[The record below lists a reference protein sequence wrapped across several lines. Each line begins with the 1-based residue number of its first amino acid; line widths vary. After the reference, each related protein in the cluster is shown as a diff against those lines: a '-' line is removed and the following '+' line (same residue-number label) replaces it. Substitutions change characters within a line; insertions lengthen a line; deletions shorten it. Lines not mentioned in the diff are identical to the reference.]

1 MAGAAGAIHL
11 PSCDA
16 RQANVRTFCAP
27 DRTVAIIDGRGG
39 AIERL
44 AGRNDGGGK
53 QQYDKHPS
61 SLAKPIDFRSP
72 AGVSQ
77 NAVVQL
83 VVSLA
88 FLAAALAF
96 AARLQISKRRFSI
109 PARA

>member
-1 MAGAAGAIHL
+1 MRA
-11 PSCDA
+11 
-16 RQANVRTFCAP
+16 FCAP
-27 DRTVAIIDGRGG
+27 DRAVTVPDCRGR

-53 QQYDKHPS
+53 QQHDEHPS
-61 SLAKPIDFRSP
+61 PLAKPIDIRSP
-72 AGVSQ
+72 AGVSR